1 MRVAAHQYFR
11 MPGDIAAQAVTRAKL
26 SRRTTVGFW

>member
-1 MRVAAHQYFR
+1 MRVAADQSFR
-11 MPGDIAAQAVTRAKL
+11 MPGYIAAQAVTRARL